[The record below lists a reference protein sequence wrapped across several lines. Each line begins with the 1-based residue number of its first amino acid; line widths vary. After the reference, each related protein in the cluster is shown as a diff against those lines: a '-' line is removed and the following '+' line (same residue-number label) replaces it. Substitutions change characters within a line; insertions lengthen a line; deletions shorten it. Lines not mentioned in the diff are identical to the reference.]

1 MPTDIEIAHSVEP
14 WPITQV
20 AEAAG
25 VDAKAD
31 NTVHPVS
38 FFHS

>member
-1 MPTDIEIAHSVEP
+1 VVGEG
-14 WPITQV
+14 
-20 AEAAG
+20 AAS